1 MASFHSD
8 EGGADAAERLFIIR
22 ATIHDTTDGWQLMKR
37 RELLHK
43 IYWISAVL
51 AIVMLVFLA
60 SVIFLNPSSV
70 GNPRFIWNINLWAVA
85 WALNFVIVLIL
96 SFILARNLIKLFF
109 EYQANRPG
117 SRIKTKLVVTL
128 ITFSLFPALVMAF
141 LAFGLINQNL
151 QQWFS
156 SPAEQ
161 LLGSSQVISRSYYQ
175 QNQLFRLS
183 AAQFVAQRMDP
194 QTLDP
199 TELFQQELEKYGFEN
214 ALVLDREG
222 ETRFQR
228 GEWSLS
234 WPSETLVGQVIGG
247 EDHYHLERR
256 VNVDQGIVG
265 VPILDPSGSVRAAL
279 FVQFV
284 IPESIAFHSIQV
296 EEASAKYEAIKGSV
310 RQLELNYFSI
320 LGLTTLAVIFGFVWL
335 GTYIAK
341 KITVPL
347 EALAEGSA
355 ELAAGNLD
363 HRVDVPAVDELGIL
377 VDSFNRMAG
386 EIKHSRQKL
395 EEANDELRETNV
407 RLDERRRYI
416 ETILHNIATGVISID
431 ESNVIRAI
439 NEAALKMLEVS
450 REDILN
456 RPLQQITDPQLYG
469 ELMTIKK
476 RSRLYG
482 TCRKEVTFKQGNRQ
496 LNVAATITSNPVPF
510 QQENEYLIVLD
521 DLTELIKAEKFAA
534 WQEVARRLAHEVK
547 NPLTPIQLSAER
559 VEKRFGK
566 VLESDSPDQEI
577 QEFRQVLGDS
587 MRIIVEEAQML
598 KELVEEFS
606 RFAQLPICK
615 PVDVMLHQLIEQ
627 TLTLYD
633 GGLEKVDIRKIFDP
647 QIEQVRIDP
656 QQMQRA
662 FVNLINNSLDAL
674 SEGTTDPS
682 ILIWTHFNDGR
693 ESVTIEFQDNG
704 IGIAPE
710 DYENLFLPY
719 FSTKKKGTGLGLV
732 IVRQIISEHNGFVRA
747 EPNQPQGTRLII
759 EIPVS

>member
-1 MASFHSD
+1 
-8 EGGADAAERLFIIR
+8 
-22 ATIHDTTDGWQLMKR
+22 MKQ
-37 RELLHK
+37 RELLRR

-51 AIVMLVFLA
+51 ATVILVFLA

-85 WALNFVIVLIL
+85 CALNFVIVLIL

-117 SRIKTKLVVTL
+117 SRIKTKLVITL
-128 ITFSLFPALVMAF
+128 ITFSLFPTLVMAF

-156 SPAEQ
+156 SPSEQ
-161 LLGSSQVISRSYYQ
+161 LLGSSQVISRNYYQ
-175 QNQLFRLS
+175 QTRLFRIS
-183 AAQFVAQRMDP
+183 TAQFVAQGIDP
-194 QTLDP
+194 LTLAP
-199 TELFQQELEKYGFEN
+199 TQLFQKELGKYGFEGS
-214 ALVLDREG
+214 LILGRQG
-222 ETRFQR
+222 EERLQR
-228 GEWSLS
+228 GEWSQDR
-234 WPSETLVGQVIGG
+234 PSETLVRQVLAG
-247 EDHYHLERR
+247 EEHYDVERR
-256 VNVDQGIVG
+256 VNVDHGVVG
-265 VPILDPSGSVRAAL
+265 VPVLDPSGSVQAAL
-279 FVQFV
+279 FVRFV
-284 IPESIAFHSIQV
+284 IPQSVSFHSIQV
-296 EEASAKYEAIKGSV
+296 DEASAKYEAIKGSV
-310 RQLELNYFSI
+310 RQLELNYLSI
-320 LGLTTLAVIFGFVWL
+320 LGLTTLAVVFGFGWL

-347 EALAEGSA
+347 EALAEGSG

-377 VDSFNRMAG
+377 VNSFNRMAE

-439 NEAALKMLEVS
+439 NAAALKILEVN
-450 REDILN
+450 REDAMN
-456 RPLQQITDPQLYG
+456 RPLQEVTDPQLHG
-469 ELMTIKK
+469 ELITIKK

-482 TCRKEVTFKQGNRQ
+482 TYRKEVTFKQGDRQ
-496 LNVAATITSNPVPF
+496 LNVATTITSNPVPF
-510 QQENEYLIVLD
+510 QKGSEYLIVLD

-534 WQEVARRLAHEVK
+534 WQEVARRLAHEIK

-559 VEKRFGK
+559 VEKRFGR
-566 VLESDSPDQEI
+566 VLESDSPDRDL
-577 QEFRQVLGDS
+577 QEFHKVLVDA
-587 MRIIVEEAQML
+587 MRIIVAEAQML

-615 PVDVMLHQLIEQ
+615 PVDVELHQLIEQ
-627 TLTLYD
+627 TLMLYD
-633 GGLEKVDIRKIFDP
+633 GGLEKVNIQKIFDP
-647 QIEQVRIDP
+647 KIEQVRLDP

-674 SEGTTDPS
+674 SEVAADPA
-682 ILIWTHFNDGR
+682 ILIQTHFNHGR

-704 IGIAPE
+704 TGIAPE

-719 FSTKKKGTGLGLV
+719 FSTKTKGTGLGLV
-732 IVRQIISEHNGFVRA
+732 IVRQIISEHHGFVRA

-759 EIPVS
+759 ELPMS